1 MIYFIHRSS
10 TNIKPWE
17 SSKDIFPKP
26 CGNLTDSEKEIQL
39 RGSGTRSEGR
49 RTPKLKRTN
58 RSCSEKNL
66 DSLYLRA
73 ASQPKLVDPSYAQ
86 LKPTNKCK
94 TSNYNNLEKAVGD
107 YVLLKHQKG
116 KSITTNSNSSTNSS
130 NLKVSLGQTQSIR
143 QTLLAITDDYNGEAV
158 SVRKGD
164 VVSLLACKE
173 YQEKGSANHRQWFFI
188 RNRDGNEG
196 YIPSEVAGH
205 GFL

>member
-1 MIYFIHRSS
+1 MHLLG
-10 TNIKPWE
+10 TG
-17 SSKDIFPKP
+17 SK
-26 CGNLTDSEKEIQL
+26 
-39 RGSGTRSEGR
+39 SEGR

-86 LKPTNKCK
+86 LKPTSKIN
-94 TSNYNNLEKAVGD
+94 NFNNLDKQGGD
-107 YVLLKHQKG
+107 YVLLKHQKT
-116 KSITTNSNSSTNSS
+116 KSITTTSNSSNNSGS
-130 NLKVSLGQTQSIR
+130 KFSLTQTQSIR
-143 QTLLAITDDYNGEAV
+143 QTLLAITEDYSSESV

-173 YQEKGSANHRQWFFI
+173 YQEKGSANYRQWFFI
-188 RNRDGNEG
+188 RSREGTEG
-196 YIPSEVAGH
+196 YIPAEVAGH